1 MKSAEKFRVT
11 GDPTFIGKR
20 GKKTAQRKG
29 RYDGSWTPTEARTR
43 ERLMKQFTR
52 LEGPSGNSP
61 AYVAS
66 PLWCSHP
73 GCHRSN
79 GTHTHEAK
87 T

>member
-1 MKSAEKFRVT
+1 MSSGERDRKN

-20 GKKTAQRKG
+20 GKKTSQRKG

-43 ERLMKQFTR
+43 DRLMKQFAH

-66 PLWCSHP
+66 GIWCAHP
-73 GCHRSN
+73 GCHRTN
-79 GTHTHEAK
+79 GTHSHEARS
-87 T
+87 

>member
-1 MKSAEKFRVT
+1 MITGEKHRKNGDPSNLKRKNTKSAH
-11 GDPTFIGKR
+11 
-20 GKKTAQRKG
+20 ARKG
-29 RYDGSWTPTEARTR
+29 RFDGSWTPTEARTR

-79 GTHTHEAK
+79 GTHSHR
-87 T
+87 